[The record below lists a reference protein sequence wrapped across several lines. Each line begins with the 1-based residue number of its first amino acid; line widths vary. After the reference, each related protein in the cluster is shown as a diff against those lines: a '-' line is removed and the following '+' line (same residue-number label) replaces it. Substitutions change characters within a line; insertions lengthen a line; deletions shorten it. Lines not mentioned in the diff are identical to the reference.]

1 MNETPNVSELS
12 DIGRVAGNV
21 RSNEKLG
28 GIGAY
33 ASLQQK
39 NCGLFE
45 TPKQRSAARPAVRR
59 QRRCRLLDFQAYHV
73 TKPHSTITN
82 VRLT

>member
-28 GIGAY
+28 GIGACTL
-33 ASLQQK
+33 AAAK

-45 TPKQRSAARPAVRR
+45 TRQSEAPLPPHQLRCAAAAALRYV
-59 QRRCRLLDFQAYHV
+59 
-73 TKPHSTITN
+73 
-82 VRLT
+82 